1 MVSVRFTCI
10 LLALAMVVGRAR
22 ASGQGIGV
30 VIRNNCGGW
39 QRVQVG
45 LVGGPPSVRVSL
57 RKGQEQTRT
66 LCGSPSACGY
76 ADGTWD
82 DPKAH
87 WMRAVVETQQGRAI
101 EQTLTASSSG
111 AMRAMFVVEL
121 C

>member
-22 ASGQGIGV
+22 ARASGIGV

-39 QRVQVG
+39 QRAQVG

-76 ADGTWD
+76 AGTWN
-82 DPKAH
+82 DPKTH
-87 WMRAVVETQQGRAI
+87 WLRAIVEGRAI

-111 AMRAMFVVEL
+111 AMRATFVVEL